1 MPRPLR
7 IEYEDA
13 WYHVMNRGANHQLI
27 FYNNNHRDIFLS
39 LLCQIKDK
47 FHVETHA
54 YCLMDNHYHLLLHT
68 PIANLGRS
76 IRHLDG
82 VYTQH
87 INRIEKRDGPLFRGR
102 YKAILVEQD
111 SYLLAVSRYI
121 HLNPVSA
128 NICQLPTDYPWSS
141 CQDYMGMRT
150 KPSWLYTD
158 IVLKMVNERKK
169 TYANFIDEG
178 NSDEILTQYSKSY
191 LPAILGKKEFI
202 EDKLSMISQGKIQA
216 YSIDINRTKIV
227 IVPEK
232 ILEHLSIYFKI
243 NFVDMKKSIRGRI
256 NLPKII
262 GILLLRQLGQLSHSA
277 IAKYFNCSIENIST
291 TLKRARCLIQND
303 AHANMHF
310 QKLMC
315 IIIGMT

>member
-13 WYHVMNRGANHQLI
+13 WYHVMNRGANHQAI
-27 FYNNNHRDIFLS
+27 FYNNAHRDIFLS
-39 LLCQIKDK
+39 LLSEIKNK

-76 IRHLDG
+76 MRHLDG
-82 VYTQH
+82 VYTQY

-111 SYLLAVSRYI
+111 SYLLAISRYI

-128 NICQLPTDYPWSS
+128 NICQLPTDYHWSS
-141 CQDYMGMRT
+141 CRDYMEMRQ

-158 IVLKMVNERKK
+158 IILNMVNERKK

-178 NSDEILTQYSKSY
+178 NPDDLIKHYSKSHF
-191 LPAILGKKEFI
+191 PSILGEKKFI
-202 EDKLSMISQGKIQA
+202 EDTLSKLNEGKLQA
-216 YSIDINRTKIV
+216 YSIDVNRTKIV
-227 IVPEK
+227 IEPEK
-232 ILEHLSIYFKI
+232 IFAHILIYFQTS
-243 NFVDMKKSIRGRI
+243 FVDMRKSIRGKI

-277 IAKYFNCSIENIST
+277 IAKYFNCSVENIAT

-303 AHANMHF
+303 AQVSAHF
-310 QKLMC
+310 EKLTC
-315 IIIGMT
+315 IILK